1 MDVFLSSSQWKI
13 IFVLFKIFETFT
25 GLKSKFEQMNLTKH
39 IVTGLLFL
47 FSIAAIGQ
55 NKSNEDLVQLSG
67 VVATGDTLAPIPY
80 CNIFIGNRG
89 FGTVTDFDG
98 FFSIVVAKGDSI
110 LFSHQGFK
118 SEYFVVPDTLEKKH
132 YSLIQ
137 ILMSDTN
144 MLPAVDLF
152 PWPSKEQFKE
162 YFLAMEVPMDDLDR
176 AQRNLAM
183 ATIREQAAMMGYDAN
198 EMGRFMIENY
208 NQQYY
213 NAGRFYG
220 NNGGQAILM
229 SLSNPFAW
237 AEFFRALNRG
247 DFKRK

>member
-1 MDVFLSSSQWKI
+1 MKLMKST
-13 IFVLFKIFETFT
+13 FV
-25 GLKSKFEQMNLTKH
+25 
-39 IVTGLLFL
+39 GLLLALSMFAL
-47 FSIAAIGQ
+47 GQ
-55 NKSNEDLVQLSG
+55 NKTNDDLVQLSG

-110 LFSHQGFK
+110 LFSHQGFR

-137 ILMSDTN
+137 VLMSDTL
-144 MLPAVDLF
+144 MLQSVDLF

-183 ATIREQAAMMGYDAN
+183 ETIREQAAMMGYDGN

-213 NAGRFYG
+213 NAGRYYG
-220 NNGGQAILM
+220 ANGGQAILM

-247 DFKRK
+247 DFKKK